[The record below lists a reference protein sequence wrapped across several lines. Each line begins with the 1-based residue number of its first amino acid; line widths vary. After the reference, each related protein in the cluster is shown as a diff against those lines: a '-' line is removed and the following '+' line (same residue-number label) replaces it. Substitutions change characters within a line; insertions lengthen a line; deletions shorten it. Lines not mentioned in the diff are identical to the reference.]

1 MIGRGANAT
10 GNAGTRGAE
19 PASALARKRRR
30 DGMSGIDKGWV
41 GDRCMTDRDIAKLDK
56 KLGGGAPKKKKIDR
70 PKPVKRNKK
79 KTA

>member
-1 MIGRGANAT
+1 
-10 GNAGTRGAE
+10 
-19 PASALARKRRR
+19 
-30 DGMSGIDKGWV
+30 MSGLDKGWV

-79 KTA
+79 KRRDG